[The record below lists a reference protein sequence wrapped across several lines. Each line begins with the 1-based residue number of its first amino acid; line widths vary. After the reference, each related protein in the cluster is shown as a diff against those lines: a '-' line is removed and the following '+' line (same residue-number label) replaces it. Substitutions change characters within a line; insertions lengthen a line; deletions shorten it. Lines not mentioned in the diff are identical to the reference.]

1 MDPFKAFD
9 RLPIG
14 DPSKVRCDTERIS
27 LKNMFHWKKK
37 IFKLWEDLR
46 EGK

>member
-1 MDPFKAFD
+1 MQIMDPFKAFD

-27 LKNMFHWKKK
+27 LKN
-37 IFKLWEDLR
+37 IFKLREDLR